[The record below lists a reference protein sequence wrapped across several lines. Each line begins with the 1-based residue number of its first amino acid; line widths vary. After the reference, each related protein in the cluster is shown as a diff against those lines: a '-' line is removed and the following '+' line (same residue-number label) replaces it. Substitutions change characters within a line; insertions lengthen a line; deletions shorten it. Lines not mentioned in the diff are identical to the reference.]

1 VQTFIECAREVAA
14 MMTPEG
20 AQHVKQDYR

>member
-20 AQHVKQDYR
+20 AQHVKQD